1 MKKALSLIMVFMVA
15 VMWSATGFSSSKY
28 ASGNIGMSWLDDS
41 EAWESLDWTTD
52 PDGYKNS
59 YDSGLTL
66 TGALGC
72 DFGDYRLEGE
82 LGYQGGDIKSFTY
95 VSDGEDVYGE
105 DLTGD
110 VSILSLMVN
119 GYYDIDLGSGV
130 ELFPYAGVGVAQ
142 VKFDNVSAVFDE
154 GESNG
159 DGHLEYEAS
168 EVTFAYQIGLGLGIP
183 VSDDIML
190 DARYRY
196 FGTTEFT
203 ISDDISGRIDDDN
216 EYNLDMES
224 HSGLIGLRVNF

>member
-41 EAWESLDWTTD
+41 EAWESLDWTTA

-82 LGYQGGDIKSFTY
+82 LGYQGGDMKSFTY
-95 VSDGEDVYGE
+95 VLDGEDLYGE

-130 ELFPYAGVGVAQ
+130 ELFPYVGVGVAQ
-142 VKFDNVSAVFDE
+142 VKFDNVAAVFDN
-154 GESNG
+154 GEPNG
-159 DGHLEYEAS
+159 EGHLEYEAS

-183 VSDDIML
+183 VSDGIML

-203 ISDDISGRIDDDN
+203 ISDDGSEGDD